1 MVKTIIYKQGEIYC
15 IEAGDYL
22 GQMFVVVDITE
33 DYVGCLRLPD
43 MDNIKVPRDSFD
55 TGRNTNIITLME
67 KLPRDV
73 FKISKAQYSKN
84 ENSNN

>member
-1 MVKTIIYKQGEIYC
+1 MVKTKYKQGEIYC

-43 MDNIKVPRDSFD
+43 MDNIKVPRESFD

>member
-1 MVKTIIYKQGEIYC
+1 MVKTLYKQGEVYC

-22 GQMFVVVDITE
+22 GQMFVVVDIA
-33 DYVGCLRLPD
+33 DDHVGCLRLPD
-43 MDNIKVPRDSFD
+43 MDNISVPKESFD
-55 TGRNTNIITLME
+55 TGRNTNIITLIE

-73 FKISKAQYSKN
+73 FKVSKAQYIKN